1 MSNVQNSNKKKR
13 QNIVHG
19 KCLRVCSS
27 QFDLE
32 TTAAEENIATQYVRV
47 LRIPS

>member
-1 MSNVQNSNKKKR
+1 MSNVQNSNKKKE
-13 QNIVHG
+13 NIVHG